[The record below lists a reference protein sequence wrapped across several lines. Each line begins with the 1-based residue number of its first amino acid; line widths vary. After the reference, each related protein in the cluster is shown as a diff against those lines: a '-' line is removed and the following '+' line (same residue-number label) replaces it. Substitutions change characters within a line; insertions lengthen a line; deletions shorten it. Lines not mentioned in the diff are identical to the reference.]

1 MGKKLITDAGKTE
14 LLRLAFQ
21 SEEAGGAFKFIAL
34 GGENSKGAQG
44 ETFVEVNGYNYSRVV
59 TSTDSVENK
68 QITISGIFQ
77 EENYAPAA
85 GGTIKEIGL
94 CNTDNTATNSQI
106 FFLYSEVPEIT
117 KTGDISLEYTIII
130 SID

>member
-34 GGENSKGAQG
+34 GGANSKGAQG
-44 ETFVEVNGYNYSRVV
+44 EGFVEVSGDNYERVE
-59 TSTDSVENK
+59 TTAETPQNK
-68 QITISGIFQ
+68 TITISGVFS

-85 GGTIKEIGL
+85 GGEITEIGL
-94 CNTDNTATNSQI
+94 CNTDIASNEQV
-106 FFLYSEVPEIT
+106 FFMYSEVPNIA